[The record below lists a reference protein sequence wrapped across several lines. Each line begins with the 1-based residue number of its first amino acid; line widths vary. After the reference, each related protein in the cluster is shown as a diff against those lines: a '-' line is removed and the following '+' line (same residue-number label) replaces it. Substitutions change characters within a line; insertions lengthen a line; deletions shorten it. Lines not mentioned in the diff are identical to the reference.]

1 VRSGECTGP
10 KARTHTSATGKR
22 KHVDGDADAELH
34 EKKRVED
41 GDGDGDDSN
50 LGRVGA
56 MAVSTMVPSVLQ
68 LLVDELRDIRQSVK
82 GVKKDVSRLSS
93 QQLSLTDHHQ
103 GTHPRA
109 CGVACAVCA
118 ANSTTI
124 QQQPVVGLVQTLDA
138 LPVTSAP
145 GSSSFSLGSPRQ
157 SCSSSLQAFASPQ
170 PQSYYLAPGVA
181 ELFPHLTLPARAARL
196 EFLRQFPFLER
207 FNLATRDTPFVID
220 DLR

>member
-1 VRSGECTGP
+1 MCVRCGMCG
-10 KARTHTSATGKR
+10 
-22 KHVDGDADAELH
+22 
-34 EKKRVED
+34 
-41 GDGDGDDSN
+41 
-50 LGRVGA
+50 
-56 MAVSTMVPSVLQ
+56 Q
-68 LLVDELRDIRQSVK
+68 LN
-82 GVKKDVSRLSS
+82 
-93 QQLSLTDHHQ
+93 H
-103 GTHPRA
+103 
-109 CGVACAVCA
+109 
-118 ANSTTI
+118 N

-145 GSSSFSLGSPRQ
+145 GSSSSSLGSPRQ

-220 DLR
+220 DLRYVIAFARLQSAQPPRAVYVSILMTPEVHVCAVALMRVVRVRVRGTGSRWRSRAHGRTSRGA